1 MTFLKV
7 CHCLTYQYSLSENML
22 LGDGGSEQNSD
33 SDSVASGHEDPYF
46 SAEEDPEDPRAKI
59 LTVEEL
65 ENHFLE
71 KAPDLS
77 GTWGPVLAFEL

>member
-1 MTFLKV
+1 
-7 CHCLTYQYSLSENML
+7 
-22 LGDGGSEQNSD
+22 
-33 SDSVASGHEDPYF
+33 VASGHEDPYF

-77 GTWGPVLAFEL
+77 GTWGPSWRSSFDNMFSRVL